1 MSYFDQV
8 NGFMDNIESTQNAIN
23 GVKSQQMSTAIG
35 DLQDKYS
42 LIKQK
47 ALEGVP
53 DIAGDVL
60 NYATQGVTALSGT
73 YSTVRALKNSSIAK
87 KIARASGE
95 PSDAEKAG
103 GPEPDVDKFG
113 LPKLSPEE
121 SADFSSRLNKLR
133 TKTDLDDSAETV
145 TQESNPKAAY
155 EDLVR
160 DRAQGNLEPNSA
172 YRELQNDRAAQGAG
186 AEPAPQP
193 LPPRPEEPLVAR
205 EVDPVT
211 DRDIGAPEPEPAPK
225 PPTDEELGLDP
236 VTGFSPEEQKAIETS
251 NDPEKLAESLRL
263 QRESA
268 VKPVPEPE
276 AKPVPFESLFPAPAQ
291 PATLS
296 QKAAALA
303 QTSQEGGSQGG
314 SSLLARVTQGAE
326 DNKPIQN
333 PEAAGASA
341 AEEVSVGSKLATAAD
356 VAEAPLA
363 IAGMVAGDIKGK
375 GAATTSQVINDTVGA
390 KQAYN
395 LGRRG
400 RNYFQDKGE
409 ADADSEVPQK
419 TGELDQL
426 QKPVDYEPLEEPPL
440 DVDARIAQIRQR
452 AQQAQ
457 DALPTEDDPSL
468 TPKLQALEEQQKPA
482 APVQQAADPASEA
495 AAPEPPSDPST
506 IQMTKPEFETS
517 DAPVPPEPDLPDVI
531 AKPTSAVKDAIS
543 NVTDDVE
550 GAGKS
555 LGERILGTLGA
566 DSASEAA
573 LDVLGPVGEV
583 VGLGLTL
590 GGIFHDI
597 FGKKKQEEQ
606 QQAAEDKAQNQEDQA
621 EANLKTQ
628 QATIGTTTGAL
639 DLGSLHNIAGANA
652 AVGIV

>member
-1 MSYFDQV
+1 MSYFDQI
-8 NGFMDNIESTQNAIN
+8 NGFMDNIESAQSAIN
-23 GVKSQQMSTAIG
+23 NVKSGQISTAIG

-73 YSTVRALKNSSIAK
+73 YSTVRALKNSRIAK
-87 KIARASGE
+87 KIAKATGE
-95 PSDAEKAG
+95 PSDAEKVG
-103 GPEPDVDKFG
+103 GKAPDVDDFG
-113 LPKLSPEE
+113 LSKLSPEE
-121 SADFSSRLNKLR
+121 FADFNSRLNNLR
-133 TKTDLDDSAETV
+133 QKIDLDDSPDTVAE
-145 TQESNPKAAY
+145 EANPKAAY
-155 EDLVR
+155 DDLIR

-172 YRELQNDRAAQGAG
+172 FSELQARRAAEGGAP
-186 AEPAPQP
+186 EPAPRP
-193 LPPRPEEPLVAR
+193 LPEDVAGPAEPMVPR

-211 DRDIGAPEPEPAPK
+211 GREVAPPERPPAAK
-225 PPTDEELGLDP
+225 PPSDEELGLDP
-236 VTGFSPEEQKAIETS
+236 VTGFSPDEQKAIETS
-251 NDPEKLAESLRL
+251 NDPEKLAESLRV
-263 QRESA
+263 QREA
-268 VKPVPEPE
+268 DQATVPEPE
-276 AKPVPFESLFPAPAQ
+276 PSKPVPFEELFPAPAQ

-296 QKAAALA
+296 EKAAALA
-303 QTSQEGGSQGG
+303 QTTQEGGAPGG
-314 SSLLARVTQGAE
+314 SALLAKVTQQASN
-326 DNKPIQN
+326 DKPLIN
-333 PEAAGASA
+333 PESAGASA
-341 AEEVSVGSKLATAAD
+341 ADEAGAASRLATAAD
-356 VAEAPLA
+356 VAEGPLA
-363 IAGMVAGDIKGK
+363 LAGMVAGDIKGK

-395 LGRRG
+395 LGRRAK
-400 RNYFQDKGE
+400 NYFGDKGE
-409 ADADSEVPQK
+409 ADADSEAPTQ
-419 TGELDQL
+419 TGQL
-426 QKPVDYEPLEEPPL
+426 GKEQKPVDYEPLEEPPL

-452 AQQAQ
+452 AQAAQ
-457 DALPTEDDPSL
+457 EAIPEDDPSL
-468 TPKLQALEEQQKPA
+468 TPKLQALEEQQKA
-482 APVQQAADPASEA
+482 AAQPASEA
-495 AAPEPPSDPST
+495 AEPAPEPAAAEP
-506 IQMTKPEFETS
+506 
-517 DAPVPPEPDLPDVI
+517 AAAPPEPDLPDVI
-531 AKPTSAVKDAIS
+531 AKPVGEAKSAAKEAIT

-566 DSASEAA
+566 DSATEAA

-606 QQAAEDKAQNQEDQA
+606 QAAQEQKAQDQEDQA